1 MNLSFADTLYFKKE
15 NILEII
21 LGLHR
26 SYQSLQKEIQ
36 ICCELNNL
44 TFNELIVILEIKKG
58 FKRKV
63 DIANKVFLKKQNLN
77 LILKDL
83 QMKNVLKLDDKKI
96 LITQNGEELIQRT
109 TDKINEKIIKIF
121 KKTLFAIST
130 FLLNPFLISKMTI
143 NSLNVKLFNSQQI

>member
-1 MNLSFADTLYFKKE
+1 MSLSFADTLYFKKE

-26 SYQSLQKEIQ
+26 SYKSLQREIQ
-36 ICCELNNL
+36 ICCEINNL

-58 FKRKV
+58 FKKKI

-83 QMKNVLKLDDKKI
+83 QVKKI
-96 LITQNGEELIQRT
+96 LKLEEKNILITKNGEELIEKT
-109 TDKINEKIIKIF
+109 TTRINEKIIKAF
-121 KKTLFAIST
+121 RRTDPKNMSGF
-130 FLLNPFLISKMTI
+130 I
-143 NSLNVKLFNSQQI
+143 NIIESL

>member
-15 NILEII
+15 NTLEII

-26 SYQSLQKEIQ
+26 SYKSLQREIQ

-44 TFNELIVILEIKKG
+44 TFNELIVILEIKKI
-58 FKRKV
+58 

-83 QMKNVLKLDDKKI
+83 QIKNILNLDNKTI
-96 LITQNGEELIQRT
+96 SITKNGEELIEKT
-109 TDKINEKIIKIF
+109 TNRINEKIIKIF
-121 KKTLFAIST
+121 KKIDPKNMSGF
-130 FLLNPFLISKMTI
+130 I
-143 NSLNVKLFNSQQI
+143 NIIESL

>member
-15 NILEII
+15 NTLEII

-26 SYQSLQKEIQ
+26 SYKSLQREVQ

-58 FKRKV
+58 FKKKI
-63 DIANKVFLKKQNLN
+63 DIANKIFLKKQNLN

-83 QMKNVLKLDDKKI
+83 KKKNILNLDNKNISITKI
-96 LITQNGEELIQRT
+96 GEELIEKT
-109 TDKINEKIIKIF
+109 TNRINEKIIKVF
-121 KKTLFAIST
+121 KKTDPKNMSGF
-130 FLLNPFLISKMTI
+130 I
-143 NSLNVKLFNSQQI
+143 NIIESI

>member
-15 NILEII
+15 NTLEII

-26 SYQSLQKEIQ
+26 SYKSLQREIQ

-58 FKRKV
+58 FKNKI

-83 QMKNVLKLDDKKI
+83 HIKNILNLDNKTI
-96 LITQNGEELIQRT
+96 SITKNGEELIEKT
-109 TDKINEKIIKIF
+109 TNRINEKIIKIF
-121 KKTLFAIST
+121 KKIDPKNMSGF
-130 FLLNPFLISKMTI
+130 I
-143 NSLNVKLFNSQQI
+143 NIIESL

>member
-15 NILEII
+15 NTLEII

-26 SYQSLQKEIQ
+26 SYKSLQREIQ

-58 FKRKV
+58 FKKKI
-63 DIANKVFLKKQNLN
+63 DIANKIFLKKQNLN

-83 QMKNVLKLDDKKI
+83 QIKNILNLDNKTI
-96 LITQNGEELIQRT
+96 SITKNGEELIEKKTNR
-109 TDKINEKIIKIF
+109 INEKIIKIF
-121 KKTLFAIST
+121 KKIDPKNMSGF
-130 FLLNPFLISKMTI
+130 I
-143 NSLNVKLFNSQQI
+143 NIIESL